1 MGIVLKVTEGAGVGS
16 EHPIEDEVT
25 IGRETGEAD
34 LILDDEGVSRVHAR
48 ISDSDSVPTVEDLG
62 SSNGTYVNGEQIDA
76 LIELADGDVIQLGGT
91 VLEVTGADSATR
103 VMGAGAPP
111 TAEHPGPARPQPPR
125 RQPDPSPRGPAP
137 APSRLAPHPTEEG
150 NIPAL
155 ASAFLGPLSIFL
167 VIFSTGAAFF
177 VSLPV
182 AIAAIVLA
190 SVGKRKVEGGD
201 TDSFRGLAV
210 LGQVTGVI
218 GVVLSTVALIAF
230 FLIAA
235 ILDTAVDSLDG
246 IVDELQDE
254 FEDNAGDVVD
264 DAQDSGGIEAP

>member
-34 LILDDEGVSRVHAR
+34 LIIDDEGISRVHAHV
-48 ISDSDSVPTVEDLG
+48 SDSDSVPTVEDLG

-111 TAEHPGPARPQPPR
+111 TAEHPGPARLQPHP

-155 ASAFLGPLSIFL
+155 ASSFLGPLSIFL

-190 SVGKRKVEGGD
+190 SVGKRKVEGGE

-218 GVVLSTVALIAF
+218 GLVLSTAALIAF

-235 ILDTAVDSLDG
+235 LLDTAVDSIDG